1 MKAIIRI
8 PTATR
13 YAYIEVETEGT
24 AKNIVDTYYAVS
36 EEYWKQ
42 KKARD
47 KKEVKPLKV
56 TKIKK

>member
-1 MKAIIRI
+1 MKYKAIIRI

-13 YAYIEVETEGT
+13 YAYIEVVEVEGT
-24 AKNIVDTYYAVS
+24 AKQIVDAYYEVS

-42 KKARD
+42 KKSRD
-47 KKEVKPLKV
+47 KKEKPT